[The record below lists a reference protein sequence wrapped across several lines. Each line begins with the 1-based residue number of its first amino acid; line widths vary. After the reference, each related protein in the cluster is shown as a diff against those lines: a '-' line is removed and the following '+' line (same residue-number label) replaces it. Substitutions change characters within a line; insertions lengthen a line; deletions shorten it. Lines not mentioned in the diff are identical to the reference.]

1 MVKKLS
7 FSTVEKVR
15 DFVDNRGRLPDN
27 ISRENICKDI
37 VQLLESNVATL
48 QKNQVNGVLKVSPHP
63 HNYTMLYFEYFVD
76 LDSPK

>member
-7 FSTVEKVR
+7 FSTVENLR
-15 DFVDNRGRLPDN
+15 DFVDKRGSLPDN
-27 ISRENICKDI
+27 LSRKNICKDI

-48 QKNQVNGVLKVSPHP
+48 QKNQVNGVSPHP
-63 HNYTMLYFEYFVD
+63 HNCTMLYFEYFVD